1 MTGGLEAA
9 LFDLDGLLVDS
20 EPLWHEAEISVLGSY
35 GVPLTVEMCRETKGR
50 YVSEAVQHWHDRY
63 PWDPPDFPKV
73 VSEILDALDEL
84 VSTRLELKAGVQHA
98 LGECTE
104 RGLRLAVASSSPLR
118 IIVAALERFGLDGIF
133 EAACSAEHEAAG
145 KPDPAVFLTAGQLL
159 GATPGACVVFEDSV
173 AGIRAAKSA
182 GMLCVAVPEVR
193 SSRDEAGLAV
203 ADVVLD
209 SLEGL
214 NEEVW
219 ARLEIRPGS
228 RVRVVRRHVPPDRPP
243 IVVTP
248 GDELTVGERD
258 DQWPAFVLVTTSAGL
273 QGWVPQRDLTRMGRR
288 NEQKYTARIRYDT
301 AELTVDPGAELT
313 VVETDLGSGWLR
325 CTDPTGCEGWV
336 PVLCLDPVASG
347 PQAVNNRSLPA

>member
-73 VSEILDALDEL
+73 ISEILDALDEL

-98 LGECTE
+98 LSECTK

-118 IIVAALERFGLDGIF
+118 IIVAALERFDLDGIF

-145 KPDPAVFLTAGQLL
+145 KPDPAVFLTAAQLL
-159 GATPGACVVFEDSV
+159 GAAPGACVVFEDSV

-193 SSRDEAGLAV
+193 SARDEAGLGV
-203 ADVVLD
+203 ADVVLG
-209 SLEGL
+209 SLEEL
-214 NEEVW
+214 DEQVW
-219 ARLEIRPGS
+219 TRLEMGPGTQ
-228 RVRVVRRHVPPDRPP
+228 VRVVRRHVSSDRPP

-273 QGWVPQRDLTRMGRR
+273 QGWVPQRDLTRMGGRS
-288 NEQKYTARIRYDT
+288 EQKYTPRFRYDT
-301 AELTVDPGAELT
+301 AELTVDPGTELT
-313 VVETDLGSGWLR
+313 VLEADLGSGWLR
-325 CTDPTGCEGWV
+325 CSDPIGREGWV
-336 PVLCLDPVASG
+336 PVRCLEPLASG
-347 PQAVNNRSLPA
+347 PQAVNDRSLPA